1 MENIRQTIER
11 AWDDRSMLSDGG
23 VNRLFGGKG
32 GHRPFG
38 QRFSEGRGTMSRR
51 FVESERMG

>member
-23 VNRLFGGKG
+23 VQAAVREVIDL
-32 GHRPFG
+32 FG
-38 QRFSEGRGTMSRR
+38 QRFSEGCGTMSRR